1 MPHFRPRYLES
12 ILKKALAGSPILSI
26 VGQRQ
31 TGKSTMV
38 ERISKEYV
46 TLDDEERLEAALKT
60 PKSFIQGRASPFGID
75 ECQHGPGLFPALKEF
90 VRLHPKP
97 GQFLLTGSV
106 RFTAVEDIKESLT
119 GRTIDLELL
128 PLSLTETN
136 GLPLLDIRKL
146 AIAAKPLD
154 LLRRQPFANPKRAS
168 ALPDFLVKGG
178 LPGLCFIRNDAL
190 RVRKMR
196 SHLKSILDRDL
207 RLVTKTNLD
216 YLSLKTFLEEIAL
229 QQGMPFDLTAAAKGA
244 RIAINSARKILS
256 GLEAVFL
263 VRILR
268 KDGDAAGKMV
278 FFEDQGAASFLLG
291 ERGQSSEKEHLR
303 VSDWGRLLFQQL
315 LAQTKYR
322 DDLHSEIFSFH
333 TRGGSIVDLCV
344 RIDRDLIGYSVGIG
358 SQASPSQIR
367 SAAMFRK
374 RFAGSRVFLL
384 HQGSAFRE
392 ADKNVYEVP
401 FGAVM

>member
-1 MPHFRPRYLES
+1 MPHFRPRYLDA

-31 TGKSTMV
+31 TGKSTIV
-38 ERISKEYV
+38 ERVSKEYV
-46 TLDDEERLEAALKT
+46 TLDDEEQLELALKE
-60 PKSFIQGRASPFGID
+60 PKTFIGGHGSPFGID

-90 VRLHPKP
+90 VRKSPRP

-136 GLPLLDIRKL
+136 ELPLLDIRKL
-146 AIAAKPLD
+146 STAAHPIHFLQ
-154 LLRRQPFANPKRAS
+154 RQPFADPKCRH
-168 ALPDFLVKGG
+168 ALIEFLAKGG
-178 LPGLCFIRNDAL
+178 LPGLCFVRSETL

-244 RIAINSARKILS
+244 RIAVNSARKILS

-263 VRILR
+263 VRVLR
-268 KDGDAAGKMV
+268 KDGDTAGKAV
-278 FFEDQGAASFLLG
+278 FLEDQGLASFLLA
-291 ERGQSSEKEHLR
+291 ERGQSLARGSLR
-303 VSDWGRLLFQQL
+303 VSDWVRLLFQQVF
-315 LAQTKYR
+315 AQTKYR
-322 DDLHSEIFSFH
+322 DDLHSEVFAFR
-333 TRGGSIVDLCV
+333 TRGGAIMDLCV
-344 RIDRDLIGYSVGIG
+344 RIDRELLGYSVGMG

-367 SAAMFRK
+367 GAEQFRK
-374 RFAGSRVFLL
+374 RFKEAKVFLL
-384 HQGSAFRE
+384 HQGPSFRE
-392 ADKNVYEVP
+392 LAKGVYEAP
-401 FGAVM
+401 FGAVL